1 VARRGGF
8 GATGSSRPYVRLATR
23 WCLDI
28 DAATHK
34 PVPWTEPN
42 IMDET
47 AELAELAHRMFR
59 WAIKPEFIQTFGAPD
74 ATSDL

>member
-1 VARRGGF
+1 
-8 GATGSSRPYVRLATR
+8 
-23 WCLDI
+23 
-28 DAATHK
+28 
-34 PVPWTEPN
+34 
-42 IMDET
+42 MDET